1 MNHKFE
7 KYKLISYL
15 PDITKWN
22 TIRLVQ
28 MGKMFNALSYLPNI
42 KAGGYLK
49 NEYKGKNTIN
59 SLND

>member
-1 MNHKFE
+1 MKS
-7 KYKLISYL
+7 ITYL

-22 TIRLVQ
+22 TIRLVE
-28 MGKMFNALSYLPNI
+28 MDKMFNESLALSYLPNI

-49 NEYKGKNTIN
+49 NEDKGKNTIN